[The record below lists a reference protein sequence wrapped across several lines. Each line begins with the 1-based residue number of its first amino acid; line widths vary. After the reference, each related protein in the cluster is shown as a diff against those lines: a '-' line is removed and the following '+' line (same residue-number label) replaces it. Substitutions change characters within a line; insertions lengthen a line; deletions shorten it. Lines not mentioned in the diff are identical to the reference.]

1 VNLPPMAWTTVCSVY
16 SGLVPRSPKTTPSE
30 ASLTHVA
37 RFLAVAGIELL
48 VGTDPVFTAIPNSS
62 QRRGEEQDYSRRGR
76 FHQLLEKPEPAL

>member
-1 VNLPPMAWTTVCSVY
+1 MAWTTVCSVY

-48 VGTDPVFTAIPNSS
+48 VVTDPVFTAIPNSS
-62 QRRGEEQDYSRRGR
+62 QRRGEEQFEIGR
-76 FHQLLEKPEPAL
+76 ASCRERVLLGV